1 MSKGVEIQN
10 RKALFDYELVAKFDA
25 GIMLKGTEI
34 KSVREG
40 KVNLKEAYCIFKND
54 ELWIKSMHIAE
65 YSHGNLNNH
74 EPLSLRK
81 LLLKK
86 KELEKIHTKVK
97 ERGFTIVPVR
107 MYINER
113 GFAKVEIA
121 IARGK
126 KSFDK
131 RDSIKQKD
139 VKREMDR
146 SFRIK

>member
-1 MSKGVEIQN
+1 MSKPIEIQN